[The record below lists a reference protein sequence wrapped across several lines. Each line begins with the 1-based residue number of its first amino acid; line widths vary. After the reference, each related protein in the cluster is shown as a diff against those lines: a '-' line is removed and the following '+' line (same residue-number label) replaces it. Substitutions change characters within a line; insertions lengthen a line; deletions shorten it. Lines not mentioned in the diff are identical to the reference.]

1 VIEHRAV
8 GLAAP
13 EPSFLTRV
21 WHALH
26 RREIMGYLVWGAM
39 GVIIAVPEIWAAAA
53 SGLPW
58 QTISSSVGTGLTRD
72 HTYVSLVVVIVLVIV
87 GYYSF
92 RYPLTRREPTADAE
106 ARTGTKVRER
116 PYRRMER
123 GGRLT
128 LSTKRQPDADTGLV
142 GTLGIVYFFA
152 TSAVIAGATILTDQI
167 SSGSPER
174 YHASYVLYGL
184 IALFWILVPSVVAL
198 TMGHEAP
205 WPTLF
210 VTIKNLETRLGPLFG
225 SLAAAMV
232 VAGLAI
238 LLLHLVLYPFPDI
251 THILNPDAR

>member
-1 VIEHRAV
+1 MVEHRAV
-8 GLAAP
+8 GLA
-13 EPSFLTRV
+13 EPSFLSRV
-21 WHALH
+21 WHTLH
-26 RREIMGYLVWGAM
+26 RREILGYVVWGAM
-39 GVIIAVPEIWAAAA
+39 GVIIAVPEIWAASA

-58 QTISSSVGTGLTRD
+58 QTISSSVGTGLSRD

-92 RYPLTRREPTADAE
+92 RYPLTRRELTPDAE
-106 ARTGTKVRER
+106 TRAGTTVRDR
-116 PYRRMER
+116 PYRRMEH

-128 LSTKRQPDADTGLV
+128 LSAKQQPDADTGLI
-142 GTLGIVYFFA
+142 GTIGIAYFFA
-152 TSAVIAGATILTDQI
+152 SSAVIAGATILADQL
-167 SSGSPER
+167 SSGSSER

-184 IALFWILVPSVVAL
+184 IAVFWILVPSVVAL

-225 SLAAAMV
+225 SLAAALIA
-232 VAGLAI
+232 AGIAI

>member
-1 VIEHRAV
+1 VVEHRAV
-8 GLAAP
+8 GLAKP
-13 EPSFLTRV
+13 EPSFLARA

-39 GVIIAVPEIWAAAA
+39 GVIIAVPEVWAAAG

-58 QTISSSVGTGLTRD
+58 QTISSSVGTGLSRD
-72 HTYVSLVVVIVLVIV
+72 HTFVSLVVVIVLVIV

-92 RYPLTRREPTADAE
+92 RYPLNRREATRAAE
-106 ARTGTKVRER
+106 TRAGSKVRER
-116 PYRRMER
+116 PYRRMEH

-128 LSTKRQPDADTGLV
+128 LSAKQQPDADSGLV

-152 TSAVIAGATILTDQI
+152 TSAVVAGATILADQL
-167 SSGSPER
+167 SSGSAER

-184 IALFWILVPSVVAL
+184 IAVFWILVPSVVAL
-198 TMGHEAP
+198 TLGHEAP

-210 VTIKNLETRLGPLFG
+210 VTIKTLETRLGPLFG
-225 SLAAAMV
+225 SLAAAFI